1 MKNLK
6 KVLALVLA
14 VVMIMGTVAV
24 ASAKDY
30 ADIKADSDY
39 AEAIDVLSNLNIL
52 DGFKNGETYN
62 FQPDGYFTRAQAAKI
77 VAIVH
82 NAATNGK
89 IKGQDAISSLYSNAQ
104 NPFVDCNNSWALP
117 FINYCRIT
125 GLADGMTK
133 TTYAPER
140 RLTGVQWLKL
150 MLTTLNFDT
159 AKEGYTGTG
168 WDINVLNRA
177 NEIGLTAGLADGWK
191 AIAPIKRGEAAQVL
205 YNALTAY
212 LVEYGQKVKHT
223 TTVGNIYTA
232 SFISNEQ
239 VAKSGF
245 MLGAKMGISIT
256 RATDA
261 FRRPGYNWSYGSWS
275 AFYMDKPL
283 NSYTTA
289 VSACTILK
297 NDMGVSETSG
307 KTVSLNGFYKGVTD
321 GPNATTQASEL
332 KVDGKVADY
341 TALNYFAVD
350 GRKYAYRMTGT
361 DTDNQDGIIL
371 QHKVDKSCQ
380 NIGGT
385 KYNGQNWWNAQFGGQ
400 GDLTQVFKTE
410 DGYVITVIHTFLA
423 EVTAVNKTNK
433 YNHINGETSNLKVW
447 VALAGDTP
455 SYPYNNTDPAAKTVA
470 TTDYAVGTKL
480 LVTLSLKENETA
492 NKADHRANA
501 AVVDIEAA
509 DSKIGK
515 LTGASDISYAETVS
529 IDGTKTNTNC
539 RFVLGKDD
547 AMKFANYGKT
557 FTFYFDSYG
566 NVIGCDKDSTAANY
580 VIVDKIWAS
589 HTDDGDFAIKA
600 NLYDLEGKAIE
611 KADVAVAGSFANAK
625 KGNPNGASYFWN
637 VAQLDDIAANNDA
650 RLTNGLY
657 RYTLSDKGVYTLTWV
672 GCYNDSYNDGYGRLE
687 GKFVHTAKLAQIDI
701 DTSFFSDSSAN
712 SAAANPTRL
721 PISESTKFVVKSVG
735 AKWTTYTGYTALP
748 ELTASYMDYVDV
760 DGDGFADIV
769 YLGAAIFAGDS
780 ITGYVTNWG
789 RFNWANGY
797 DVVTVYVDGE
807 PVYVNVKN
815 PLGTTEFPT
824 GDALVKGMYTF
835 TMGVDKNEVAYAT
848 AYKKTADVAG
858 YVKTKTMS
866 TDASA
871 ITLTTTDGKEQP
883 LGLTDV
889 AIYEVKEDGTVVK
902 ADASAIVAGV
912 DYVEYYKASS
922 LNKAPMAQLY
932 IIDGY
937 TPAP

>member
-14 VVMIMGTVAV
+14 VVMIMGVVTV
-24 ASAKDY
+24 ASAKTYTDVKATDNY
-30 ADIKADSDY
+30 AD
-39 AEAIDVLSNLNIL
+39 AIDALSSLNIL
-52 DGFKNGETYN
+52 DGFK
-62 FQPDGYFTRAQAAKI
+62 DGDNYSFKADGTFTRAQAAKI

-82 NAATNGK
+82 NAATNGT
-89 IKGQDAISSLYSNAQ
+89 IKGQDAISGLYSNAQ
-104 NPFVDCNNSWALP
+104 NPFVDCNSNWALP

-125 GLADGMTK
+125 GLADGMTA
-133 TTYAPER
+133 TTYAPNRE
-140 RLTGVQWLKL
+140 LTGVQWLKL

-168 WDINVLNRA
+168 WDVNVLNRA
-177 NEIGLTAGLADGWK
+177 NEIGLTAGLAKDWK

-205 YNALTAY
+205 YNALTKY
-212 LVEYGQKVKHT
+212 LVEYGQLVKGFDT
-223 TTVGNIYTA
+223 RVETPVFNA
-232 SFISNEQ
+232 AFVSNEQ

-245 MLGAKMGISIT
+245 TLGAKMGISIT

-275 AFYMDKPL
+275 AFYMDAPV

-289 VSACTILK
+289 VTMCDILK
-297 NDMGVSETSG
+297 NDMKVSETSG
-307 KTVSLNGFYKGVTD
+307 TVIHLNGHRKGITE
-321 GPNATTQASEL
+321 GTTEATTKASKLTVKGET
-332 KVDGKVADY
+332 VAY

-350 GRKYAYRMTGT
+350 GRKYAYGNEGVRDVVLTH
-361 DTDNQDGIIL
+361 DIN
-371 QHKVDKSCQ
+371 KACQ
-380 NIGGT
+380 KISG
-385 KYNGQNWWNAQFGGQ
+385 NWWDTKFGGQ
-400 GDLTQVFKTE
+400 GDLTQVFQTE
-410 DGYVITVIHTFLA
+410 DGWVITTIHTFLA

-447 VALAGDTP
+447 VALERDTP
-455 SYPYNNTDPAAKTVA
+455 SYPYNIGDPAAKTVA

-480 LVTLSLKENETA
+480 LVTLSLKESETA

-501 AVVDIEAA
+501 AVVDIKAA

-515 LTGASDISYAETVS
+515 LTGASDLAYAESVS
-529 IDGTKTNTNC
+529 IDGTKYPTAC

-547 AMKFANYGKT
+547 AMKFAHYGKT

-672 GCYNDSYNDGYGRLE
+672 GCYADTYNAGYGRLE
-687 GKFVHTAKLAQIDI
+687 GTFTHTAKLAYI
-701 DTSFFSDSSAN
+701 TVGTTFFADAVYG
-712 SAAANPTRL
+712 AAPEKVA
-721 PISESTKFVVKSVG
+721 ISESTKFVVKSVG

-748 ELTASYMDYVDV
+748 ELTASYMDYVDTDN
-760 DGDGFADIV
+760 DGYADIV

-824 GDALVKGMYTF
+824 GDELVAGMYTF
-835 TMGVDKNEVAYAT
+835 TMGTDKNDVAYAT
-848 AYKKTADVAG
+848 AYHKNAKLEGEVI
-858 YVKTKTMS
+858 TKNMS
-866 TDASA
+866 SDSTA
-871 ITLTTTDGKEQP
+871 ITVRVNGKDEP
-883 LGLTDV
+883 IGLTGV

-902 ADASAIVAGV
+902 ADASAIVAGR
-912 DYVEYYKASS
+912 DYVRYYEKSN
-922 LNKAPMAQLY
+922 LNVAPFAELY

>member
-1 MKNLK
+1 
-6 KVLALVLA
+6 
-14 VVMIMGTVAV
+14 
-24 ASAKDY
+24 
-30 ADIKADSDY
+30 
-39 AEAIDVLSNLNIL
+39 
-52 DGFKNGETYN
+52 
-62 FQPDGYFTRAQAAKI
+62 
-77 VAIVH
+77 
-82 NAATNGK
+82 
-89 IKGQDAISSLYSNAQ
+89 
-104 NPFVDCNNSWALP
+104 
-117 FINYCRIT
+117 
-125 GLADGMTK
+125 
-133 TTYAPER
+133 
-140 RLTGVQWLKL
+140 
-150 MLTTLNFDT
+150 
-159 AKEGYTGTG
+159 
-168 WDINVLNRA
+168 
-177 NEIGLTAGLADGWK
+177 
-191 AIAPIKRGEAAQVL
+191 
-205 YNALTAY
+205 
-212 LVEYGQKVKHT
+212 
-223 TTVGNIYTA
+223 
-232 SFISNEQ
+232 
-239 VAKSGF
+239 
-245 MLGAKMGISIT
+245 
-256 RATDA
+256 
-261 FRRPGYNWSYGSWS
+261 
-275 AFYMDKPL
+275 
-283 NSYTTA
+283 
-289 VSACTILK
+289 
-297 NDMGVSETSG
+297 
-307 KTVSLNGFYKGVTD
+307 
-321 GPNATTQASEL
+321 
-332 KVDGKVADY
+332 
-341 TALNYFAVD
+341 
-350 GRKYAYRMTGT
+350 MTGT
-361 DTDNQDGIIL
+361 DADNQDGIIL
-371 QHKVDKSCQ
+371 QHKADKSCQ
-380 NIGGT
+380 NIGGM
-385 KYNGQNWWNAQFGGQ
+385 KVYGQNWWNAQFGGQ

-447 VALAGDTP
+447 VALDGDTP

-501 AVVDIEAA
+501 AVVDIKAA

-515 LTGASDISYAETVS
+515 LTGASDLAYAESVS
-529 IDGTKTNTNC
+529 IDGTKYPTAC

-547 AMKFANYGKT
+547 AMKFAHYGKT

-611 KADVAVAGSFANAK
+611 KADVAVAGSFVGAK
-625 KGNPNGASYFWN
+625 KGNPNGASYLWN

-672 GCYNDSYNDGYGRLE
+672 GCYNDSYNAGYGRLE

-701 DTSFFSDSSAN
+701 DTTFFSDPGVDHAT
-712 SAAANPTRL
+712 NPTRL

-780 ITGYVTNWG
+780 ITGYVPNWG

-824 GDALVKGMYTF
+824 GAALVKGMYTF
-835 TMGVDKNEVAYAT
+835 TMGVDKNDVAYAT